1 MSIEFPL
8 INKRTSFGIIPDSLI
23 PVEILTKFGYQTL
36 QFILD
41 TGADFTMLPHH
52 MADLI
57 GIDLASCPKGTSYGI
72 EGRGVRVYMSKI
84 HVKIGQVETKVRCLF
99 CERESTPYILG
110 RADVFSAFNIVFDN
124 QNKKIKFL
132 KIK

>member
-8 INKRTSFGIIPDSLI
+8 VNKRTRFGIVPDSLI

-52 MADLI
+52 MADVMDV
-57 GIDLASCPKGTSYGI
+57 DLSTCPQGTSYGI
-72 EGRGVRVYMSKI
+72 EGDGVKVYASKI
-84 HVKIGQVETKVRCLF
+84 QIKIGPVELKVRCLF
-99 CERESTPYILG
+99 SKREDTPYILG
-110 RADVFSAFNIVFDN
+110 RADLFSIFNITFDN
-124 QNKKIKFL
+124 KNRKVKLIKIK
-132 KIK
+132 